1 MAAPVPAGIKRPF
14 MAAAVGSQKHA
25 ISKGC
30 PTLLGPH
37 RQCSHRQSALR
48 RYCL

>member
-1 MAAPVPAGIKRPF
+1 MAAPVTAGIKRPF

-37 RQCSHRQSALR
+37 RQYTGNQPLR

>member
-1 MAAPVPAGIKRPF
+1 

-30 PTLLGPH
+30 PTLLGHTGNPH
-37 RQCSHRQSALR
+37 TGNQPCDDIA
-48 RYCL
+48 